1 MYMNQNIKV
10 VVVVLLTMA
19 LANSVRIA
27 NQQRTIS
34 DAPITIVNK
43 WSETEIMHETASPD
57 TDTDAAPSPAQTHQ
71 LLMHQDVATLIQN
84 TNSSDY
90 KWIGNHWTAPP
101 GIPTFTP
108 RQLKSYF
115 QKRNVLVIGDSTS
128 RRFYYTLF
136 ALMTADDLDNVAVK
150 ELDAADVI
158 DANKGNKVNLCP
170 KEQGRAISD
179 MGGRR
184 WSVCRDMIA
193 FGDDDSA
200 AAAADAVS
208 LSANDTTS
216 LPADTAKNDTRT
228 STTSS
233 RETVKFDHTI
243 QYCYNNIDWLW
254 RDEINEEEESSGN
267 GNGTGTNAAPA
278 LNSNLQIFQ
287 KDYDLVIVA
296 MGIWELAKS
305 DVCDRANY
313 QNVPNTTTVSRL
325 EWMLES
331 MQRNNPTDLQVVFR
345 TSGFDTRHVNTDQK
359 MWDANAVSKEF
370 FHDLETK
377 PGKGGRNANVTLV
390 DWGGVLEKRS
400 FGEDR
405 IVGDH
410 PAHYGLE
417 ARLLFIQQLMHELVK
432 ADLMKAT

>member
-34 DAPITIVNK
+34 DAPITIVDK

-57 TDTDAAPSPAQTHQ
+57 TDTDAAPAPSPAQTHQ

-136 ALMTADDLDNVAVK
+136 AIMTADDLDNVAVK

-179 MGGRR
+179 MGGKR

-193 FGDDDSA
+193 FGVEDS

-254 RDEINEEEESSGN
+254 RDDEEEPSGN
-267 GNGTGTNAAPA
+267 NTKPA
-278 LNSNLQIFQ
+278 LNSNLQAFQ
-287 KDYDLVIVA
+287 KDYDLVIIA
-296 MGIWELAKS
+296 MGIWELAKP
-305 DVCDRANY
+305 DVCERNS
-313 QNVPNTTTVSRL
+313 PNTTTVSRL
-325 EWMLES
+325 EAMLES

-359 MWDANAVSKEF
+359 MWDANAVSKQF
-370 FHDLETK
+370 FHDLGETK
-377 PGKGGRNANVTLV
+377 PGKGRSANVTLV
-390 DWGGVLEKRS
+390 NWGGVLEKRS

-405 IVGDH
+405 IV
-410 PAHYGLE
+410 
-417 ARLLFIQQLMHELVK
+417 R
-432 ADLMKAT
+432 